1 MTASSTARV
10 KTDRPGRYG
19 RQLASHFSAKL
30 QTTWDNESGR
40 GHLTFSD
47 DARGGVGE
55 VDMVVGDGVLLLHL
69 ECEADALDH
78 LERVVG
84 VHLVRFGAR
93 DGLEVSWRR
102 PGGVEGT
109 RWTAEDLGD

>member
-19 RQLASHFSAKL
+19 KQLASHFSKKL
-30 QTTWDNESGR
+30 QTSWDAEAGR
-40 GHLTFSD
+40 GHLSFAGD
-47 DARGGVGE
+47 LVGE

-69 ECEADALDH
+69 ECEADSLDT

-93 DGLEVSWRR
+93 DELEVAWRR

-109 RWTAEDLGD
+109 RWTTADLED